1 MLFCGSTTENNLTS
15 KEKAMKIEISSEAFN
30 ALVKEYEKYMDLYDE
45 IPMTADD
52 YEAQHAF
59 VSLFETVG
67 MVIAE
72 VVNEGLDDWCE
83 QNRSVMEAALRE
95 SQPLKEIV

>member
-1 MLFCGSTTENNLTS
+1 
-15 KEKAMKIEISSEAFN
+15 MKIEISFEAFN

-45 IPMTADD
+45 VTADYPD
-52 YEAQHAF
+52 EEQQAF
-59 VSLFETVG
+59 LSLFETVG

-72 VVNEGLDDWCE
+72 FVNEGLDDWCE

>member
-1 MLFCGSTTENNLTS
+1 
-15 KEKAMKIEISSEAFN
+15 MKIEISSEAFN

-45 IPMTADD
+45 ITADYPD
-52 YEAQHAF
+52 EEQQAF
-59 VSLFETVG
+59 LSIFETVG